1 MDRPVLPTSTHDID
15 GGALVKRPV
24 RRRAGLALA
33 ASALV
38 IALLVSC
45 AVRDD
50 AEAPAAGPVG
60 VQVAETLAVS
70 TGETIAV
77 EDVGRL
83 PAGQRAY
90 VLPDAT
96 RVVVATA
103 EPLPRAVRASVQ
115 GQVDHVIQDPGV
127 PGRITTNRSLIVDTA
142 QGIANRVGV
151 QTGKRIVFVYPLIGG
166 CPASSEPYRGW
177 AHTAVTLYD
186 TFPCDV
192 LPTREEAEARVAE
205 TVAAQPDP
213 ERYEVF
219 VHQE

>member
-1 MDRPVLPTSTHDID
+1 MLPTSTHDID

-24 RRRAGLALA
+24 KRRAGLVLA
-33 ASALV
+33 ASALG

-45 AVRDD
+45 AVRENG
-50 AEAPAAGPVG
+50 ASPAAEGPAD
-60 VQVAETLAVS
+60 VQVSQTLAVS
-70 TGETIAV
+70 TGETIAA

-83 PAGQRAY
+83 PDGQRAY

-103 EPLPRAVRASVQ
+103 DPLPRSVRAYVQ

-142 QGIANRVGV
+142 QGIANKVGV

-177 AHTAVTLYD
+177 AHTAITYYD
-186 TFPCDV
+186 AFGCDV
-192 LPTREEAEARVAE
+192 LPTREEVEARVAA
-205 TVAAQPDP
+205 TIAAQPDP